1 MAKTSGA
8 SDPAAFAA
16 AAKKAT
22 RPVYLL
28 VGEPFQTEAWAR
40 TLIDALVPAN
50 RRSFNLETYDG
61 RSTPIATVLDSL
73 RMRGLFAGTKVVWVR
88 EPTLFLSREKRSDL
102 AETLFADWAEER
114 HGAAADK
121 LLALAAMAGWTQDAF
136 REANWANLPASEATS
151 LLGGPIGDAER
162 SALGAIRTYCLERG
176 LSVGEYRDDSGLL
189 QEFLAAGVPPGG
201 VLLFT
206 AAAVDQRKRIFKAVA
221 EAGTVVELTL
231 ERERS
236 GVLSAE
242 SIDLLVRQT
251 LDAAGKRLAPP
262 ARRLLE
268 RRAGSDGATLASE
281 LEKLRLYVGE
291 RAAITEEDVRE
302 GVRDLGESWIFDFT
316 KAIAQRQAGPA
327 LTLLRGLFA
336 QGEHPLRLLSVVA
349 REIRLLLLAR
359 DCLATSLAGQWNPRL
374 QYAAFQQKLLPLISE
389 EHREAFGKLHPY
401 VLFLCLQNA
410 SRFGTAVLQHAM
422 LRLQELDI
430 KMKSTAADPRILL
443 EGFVLN
449 LCVADGAAR
458 TGG

>member
-1 MAKTSGA
+1 MGKTSGA
-8 SDPAAFAA
+8 NDPAALAA
-16 AAKKAT
+16 AAQKGPK
-22 RPVYLL
+22 PVYLL
-28 VGEPFQTEAWAR
+28 VGEPFQTGAWAHA
-40 TLIDALVPAN
+40 LIDALVPAN

-61 RSTPIATVLDSL
+61 RSTPIAPVLDSL

-88 EPTLFLSREKRSDL
+88 EPTLFLSKEKRSDV

-114 HGAAADK
+114 HGEAADK
-121 LLALAAMAGWTQDAF
+121 LLALAAMAGWTQEAF
-136 REANWANLPASEATS
+136 RDANWAALPGSEATA
-151 LLGGPIGDAER
+151 LLGGSIGDAER
-162 SALGAIRTYCLERG
+162 SALAAIAAYCLERG

-189 QEFLAAGVPPGG
+189 QEFLAAGVPPGS
-201 VLLFT
+201 VLIFT
-206 AAAVDQRKRIFKAVA
+206 AAAVDQRKRVFKAVA
-221 EAGTVVELTL
+221 EAGVVVELSL

-236 GVLSAE
+236 GALSAE
-242 SIDLLVRQT
+242 SVDRLVRQS
-251 LDAAGKRLAPP
+251 LEGAGKRLAPA

-268 RRAGSDGATLASE
+268 RRAGSDGAMFASE
-281 LEKLRLYVGE
+281 LEKLRLYVGDRQE
-291 RAAITEEDVRE
+291 IGEEDVRE

-359 DCLATSLAGQWNPRL
+359 DCLSTTLAGQWNPRL
-374 QYAAFQQKLLPLISE
+374 QYPAFQQKLLPLISE
-389 EHREAFGKLHPY
+389 EQREAFGKIHPY

-410 SRFGTAVLQHAM
+410 SRFGTAVLQRAM

-430 KMKSTAADPRILL
+430 KMKSSPADPRILL

-449 LCVADGAAR
+449 LCVTEGPAR
-458 TGG
+458 AGG